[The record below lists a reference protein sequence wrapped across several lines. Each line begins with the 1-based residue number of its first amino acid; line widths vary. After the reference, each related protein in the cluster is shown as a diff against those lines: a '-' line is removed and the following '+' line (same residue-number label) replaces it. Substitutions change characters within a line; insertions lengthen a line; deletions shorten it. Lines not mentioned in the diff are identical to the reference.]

1 MFSNDSSDE
10 VSVCLIEDDEDDSIL
25 FKEYSDEIPYPKY
38 NITRFKDAPS
48 VLADLKVNPSGYKI
62 YVVDHFL
69 GSQTGLEILHEIR
82 AVVGSVFAVL
92 ISGISKEE
100 IEIIVKE
107 EGFQGYLEKK
117 NLSTFHIAK
126 TFLRF

>member
-1 MFSNDSSDE
+1 MLYE
-10 VSVCLIEDDEDDSIL
+10 VITL
-25 FKEYSDEIPYPKY
+25 FREYLEEIPYPKY
-38 NITRFKDAPS
+38 SITRFKDASS
-48 VLADLKVNPSGYKI
+48 VLADLKVNPSGYTI

-82 AVVGSVFAVL
+82 AVVGSVIAVL

-100 IEIIVKE
+100 IKTVVKE
-107 EGFQGYLEKK
+107 AGFQGYLEKK
-117 NLSTFHIAK
+117 NLSAFDIAK